1 MDVMNTVAQPARI
14 EADAR
19 PAIAW
24 PIIAGIAAATRL
36 FLAALERSRQ
46 RRALAAL
53 NDRLLQDIGLT
64 REEFVRRTSSY
75 QPRP

>member
-1 MDVMNTVAQPARI
+1 MDVMTTVTQPARI

-19 PAIAW
+19 PAIAR
-24 PIIAGIAAATRL
+24 PIIAAIAATARL
-36 FLAALERSRQ
+36 FLAAMERSRQ

-53 NDRLLQDIGLT
+53 NDRRLQDIGLT
-64 REEFVRRTSSY
+64 REEFLRRTSSY

>member
-1 MDVMNTVAQPARI
+1 MDAMTTAAQPARI

-19 PAIAW
+19 PAIVR
-24 PIIAGIAAATRL
+24 PIITGIAAAARL
-36 FLAALERSRQ
+36 FLSAMERSQQ

-53 NDRLLQDIGLT
+53 DDRLLQDVGLT
-64 REEFVRRTSSY
+64 REEFLRRTSSY